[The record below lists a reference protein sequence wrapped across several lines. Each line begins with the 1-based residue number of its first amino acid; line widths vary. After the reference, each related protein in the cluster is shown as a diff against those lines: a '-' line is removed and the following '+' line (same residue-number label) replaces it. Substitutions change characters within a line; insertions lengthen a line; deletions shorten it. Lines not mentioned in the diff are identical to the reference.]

1 MSDLKPVASM
11 LLGGALGVGAGYF
24 LRSLVGRMRINRIEK
39 QSRRRLEDTE
49 HEVRNRLKEADIQ
62 ARSEVVLARE
72 EFEKSTKARR
82 KDLQDFEDRLLSRE
96 ENLDRKIAL
105 VEAKEQA
112 ASHQLEELQGKLA
125 DAKAQRQEL
134 DRSTGEIQSRLQ
146 LLAGMTAEEAR
157 REILQRQEKEARVD
171 AAALTRHLQAEAR
184 ETAEH
189 EARRFITMAVQRYAG
204 SHISEM
210 TTCVVQISSDDA
222 KGRIIGRDGRNV
234 RAIEAATG
242 VNIVIDDTPETVVI
256 SGFDPIR
263 REIARRS
270 LVLLIA
276 DGRIH
281 PARIE
286 EVVAKVRENMD
297 TDIRQSGEQAVYDA
311 RLSNVPPELMLQ
323 LGRLRFRTSFSQNVL
338 QHSLEVAHLMG
349 LMAVELRLDAVLAR
363 RIGLFHDIGKSA
375 DHEIDGAHA
384 AIGAGILERF
394 QEDPLVVNAVAA
406 HHQDVEAASLYAV
419 LCSAADAISAA
430 RPGARMESSAIYVQ
444 RLEKLEA
451 IANSMPGVCKTFA
464 MQAGR
469 EVRVIVDPEKIDDA
483 AAVLL
488 ARDISKQIEAELRYP
503 GQIRVV
509 VVRESRFVEFAR

>member
-1 MSDLKPVASM
+1 MSDLKPAASM
-11 LLGGALGVGAGYF
+11 LLGGAIGVGAGYV
-24 LRSLVGRMRINRIEK
+24 LCSLVGWMRINRIEK

-112 ASHQLEELQGKLA
+112 AKQQLEALQGKLA
-125 DAKAQRQEL
+125 DVMAQRQEL

-146 LLAGMTAEEAR
+146 VLAGMTAEEAR

-189 EARRFITMAVQRYAG
+189 EARRLITLAVQRYAG

-210 TTCVVQISSDDA
+210 TTCVVQIANDDA

-263 REIARRS
+263 REIARRA
-270 LVLLIA
+270 LVMLIA

-281 PARIE
+281 PVRIE

-311 RLSNVPPELMLQ
+311 RLSNVPPDLMLQ

-338 QHSLEVAHLMG
+338 QHSLEVAQLMG
-349 LMAVELRLDAVLAR
+349 LMAAELRLDAVLAR

-483 AAVLL
+483 AAILL